1 MRVHNPLLTIAAAA
15 VACVILTPA
24 TSLAATITYE
34 VTADTSS
41 IAGTS
46 GYLDLQLEPGPMPAN
61 LVTASVSGF
70 TTDGALNGSATLSG
84 DVFGQLPGT
93 LTFDNQT
100 TFNDYF
106 QSMTFQNTAM
116 FFVTLNGPTPIGGGP
131 SAFNI
136 GFYASDQS
144 TALLTTSP
152 DGIAGQIVINPD
164 GSTTPATFPS
174 SEGQPSVLTIT
185 VATVSAV
192 PEPDTFTLA
201 GIALALL
208 ARFGHRQRQLNPDRI
223 ADGKAG
229 SDRAWRRFPSSYV
242 LPSRGWFVR
251 M

>member
-1 MRVHNPLLTIAAAA
+1 MRLHNPLSTIAVAA
-15 VACVILTPA
+15 VACVILTSTTA
-24 TSLAATITYE
+24 LAAAITYE

-41 IAGTS
+41 LAGTS
-46 GYLDLQLEPGPMPAN
+46 GYLDLQLEPGPVPTN

-70 TTDGALNGSATLSG
+70 TTDGVLTGSAILSG
-84 DVFGQLPGT
+84 EAFGQLPEP

-106 QSMTFQNTAM
+106 QAMTFQNTAM
-116 FFVTLNGPTPIGGGP
+116 FFVTLNGPTPAGGGP

-174 SEGQPSVLTIT
+174 SDGQPSVLTIT

-192 PEPDTFTLA
+192 PEPATFTLA

-208 ARFGHRQRQLNPDRI
+208 ARFAKRHRAL
-223 ADGKAG
+223 
-229 SDRAWRRFPSSYV
+229 
-242 LPSRGWFVR
+242 
-251 M
+251 